1 MHNMAFIPQLHIYH
15 LGPIENCDITMNRM
29 IVLDGPQAAGKST
42 IAKAIFFF
50 RTVKEEIYKSFIEG
64 LADPVPWLNARWYL
78 LKKLNRILGNYMS
91 VKRGTYLSYEY
102 APNVKIEIRLAEGVH
117 SLITFSPLII
127 EALEKYR
134 DIDYKTENMSIV
146 RRELQELFAD
156 KSEIVYLPAGRSFT
170 SLLNHQLNYILMIMK
185 DKQKDTLDY
194 CMQDYI
200 EQVMKIRP
208 QFVEQQLSDEVAKI
222 DSAHFEF
229 MRFVRE
235 YIGRILKGRYVNIN
249 GEEGIKLFDSDS
261 DKPIPLDFAS
271 SGQQEVLWI
280 LNLIYYYL
288 REKHPT
294 MFIIEEP
301 EAHLYPDSQ
310 KEIAEYIALALH
322 GKNECVVTT
331 HSPYIL
337 GAMNN
342 LLDIKRIAD
351 KGVDVAHLLEENG
364 LIGSQLLNHKD
375 FAAYFVDNGT
385 ITDAMDEETGL
396 IRNEMIDGA
405 SDTINRLAD
414 EIFAME
420 CGADE

>member
-1 MHNMAFIPQLHIYH
+1 MNFIPRLHIHH
-15 LGPIENCDITMNRM
+15 LGPIEDCDIPMNRM
-29 IVLDGPQAAGKST
+29 VILDGPQAAGKST

-50 RTVKEEIYKSFIEG
+50 RTVKDELYKTFLTG
-64 LADPVPWLNARWYL
+64 WADPIPELNARWYL
-78 LKKLNRILGNYMS
+78 LRNLNRILGNYMS
-91 VKRGTYLSYEY
+91 IKRGTYLSYEY
-102 APNVKIEIRLAEGVH
+102 APDIKIEVRLVEGVN
-117 SLITFSPLII
+117 SSITFSPSII
-127 EALEKYR
+127 SSLEKYR
-134 DIDYKTENMSIV
+134 YLDKTTNIEDV

-156 KSEIVYLPAGRSFT
+156 NSRIVYLPAGRSFT
-170 SLLNHQLNYILMIMK
+170 SLLIHQLNYILAVMD

-194 CMQDYI
+194 CMRDYMERVLI
-200 EQVMKIRP
+200 IKP
-208 QFVEQQLSDEVAKI
+208 QLVEQQLYEEVAKI
-222 DSAHFEF
+222 DSKHFEF
-229 MRFVRE
+229 MQFVRE

-261 DKPIPLDFAS
+261 DRPIPLDFAS

-288 REKHPT
+288 REKQPT

-310 KEIAEYIALALH
+310 KEIAEYIALALQ
-322 GKNECVVTT
+322 GKNECIVTT

-342 LLDIKRIAD
+342 LLDIKRLAD
-351 KGVDVAHLLEENG
+351 KGVEVSRLLEENG
-364 LIGSQLLNHKD
+364 LIGSQLLNRKE

-385 ITDAMDEETGL
+385 ITDAMDEENGL

-405 SDTINRLAD
+405 SDRINRLAD
-414 EIFAME
+414 KIFALE
-420 CGADE
+420 CGNDD

>member
-1 MHNMAFIPQLHIYH
+1 MVFVPRLQIHN
-15 LGPIENCDITMNRM
+15 LGPIKDCDILLNRM
-29 IVLDGPQAAGKST
+29 MVLDGSQAAGKST

-50 RTVKEEIYKSFIEG
+50 RTVKDELYKTFLTG
-64 LADPVPWLNARWYL
+64 WVDPVPELNARWYL
-78 LKKLNRILGNYMS
+78 LKNLNRILGNYMS
-91 VKRGTYLSYEY
+91 IKRGTYLSYEY
-102 APNVKIEIRLAEGVH
+102 APDIKIEVSLTKETT
-117 SLITFSPLII
+117 SLITFSPPII
-127 EALEKYR
+127 DALERYR
-134 DIDYKTENMSIV
+134 DIDFKTTNMGNV

-156 KSEIVYLPAGRSFT
+156 NSKIVYLPAGRSFT
-170 SLLNHQLNYILMIMK
+170 SLWMHQLNYLLAVMD

-194 CMQDYI
+194 CMRDYMERVLQI
-200 EQVMKIRP
+200 KP
-208 QFVEQQLSDEVAKI
+208 QLVEQQLYEEVAKI
-222 DSAHFEF
+222 DRTHFGF

-235 YIGRILKGRYVNIN
+235 YMGRILKGRYVNIN
-249 GEEGIKLFDSDS
+249 GEEGIKLFDSES

-288 REKHPT
+288 REKQPT

-342 LLDIKRIAD
+342 LLDIKRLAD
-351 KGVDVAHLLEENG
+351 KGVDVSRLLEENG
-364 LIGSQLLNHKD
+364 LIGSQLLTRNE

-385 ITDAMDEETGL
+385 IEDAMDEETGL

-405 SDTINRLAD
+405 SDRINRLAD
-414 EIFAME
+414 EIFALE
-420 CGADE
+420 SGNDA

>member
-1 MHNMAFIPQLHIYH
+1 MAFVPRLQIHN
-15 LGPIENCDITMNRM
+15 LGPIKDCDILLNRM
-29 IVLDGPQAAGKST
+29 MVLDGPQAAGKST

-50 RTVKEEIYKSFIEG
+50 RTVKDELYKTFLTG
-64 LADPVPWLNARWYL
+64 WADPVPELNARWYL
-78 LKKLNRILGNYMS
+78 LKNLNRILGNYMS
-91 VKRGTYLSYEY
+91 IKRGTYLSYEY
-102 APNVKIEIRLAEGVH
+102 APDIKIEVRLTKETT
-117 SLITFSPLII
+117 SLITFSPPII
-127 EALEKYR
+127 DALEKYR
-134 DIDYKTENMSIV
+134 DIDFKTANMGDI

-156 KSEIVYLPAGRSFT
+156 NSKIVYLPAGRSFT
-170 SLLNHQLNYILMIMK
+170 SLWMHQLNYLLAVMD

-194 CMQDYI
+194 CMRDYMERVLQI
-200 EQVMKIRP
+200 KP
-208 QFVEQQLSDEVAKI
+208 QLVEQQLYEEVAKI
-222 DSAHFEF
+222 DSAQFGF
-229 MRFVRE
+229 MQFVRE
-235 YIGRILKGRYVNIN
+235 YMGRILKGRYININ

-288 REKHPT
+288 REKQPT

-342 LLDIKRIAD
+342 LLDIKRLAD
-351 KGVDVAHLLEENG
+351 KGVYVSRILEENG
-364 LIGSQLLNHKD
+364 LIGSQLLNRNEFD
-375 FAAYFVDNGT
+375 AYFVDNGT
-385 ITDAMDEETGL
+385 ITDAMDKETGL

-405 SDTINRLAD
+405 SDRINRLAD
-414 EIFAME
+414 EIFALE
-420 CGADE
+420 SGNYD

>member
-1 MHNMAFIPQLHIYH
+1 MSFVPRLRIHN
-15 LGPIENCDITMNRM
+15 LGPITDCEIPMNKM

-50 RTVKEEIYKSFIEG
+50 RTVKDEIFESLFYERI
-64 LADPVPWLNARWYL
+64 DPEPWLNAKWYL
-78 LKKLNRILGNYMS
+78 LKKLNRILGGYMS
-91 VKRGTYLSYEY
+91 IKRAPVLSYEY
-102 APNVKIEIRLAEGVH
+102 APDVKIEIRLKEGVY
-117 SLITFSPLII
+117 SPLDFSERII
-127 EALEKYR
+127 STLEKYR
-134 DIDYKTENMSIV
+134 DIDVKTANLGDI

-156 KSEIVYLPAGRSFT
+156 HNKIVYLPAGRSFT
-170 SLLNHQLNYILMIMK
+170 SLLIHQLNYFLAVMD

-194 CMQDYI
+194 CMKDYM
-200 EQVMKIRP
+200 ERVLKIKP
-208 QFVEQQLSDEVAKI
+208 QLIEQQLYEEVAKI

-235 YIGRILKGRYVNIN
+235 YMGRILKGRYININ
-249 GEEGIKLFDSDS
+249 GEEGIRLFASNT

-288 REKHPT
+288 REKQPT

-322 GKNECVVTT
+322 GGNECLVTT

-342 LLDIKRIAD
+342 LLDIKRLAD
-351 KGVDVAHLLEENG
+351 KGVNVKDLLEDNG
-364 LIGSQLLNHKD
+364 LIGSQLLNRKE
-375 FAAYFVDNGT
+375 FAAYFVDNGN

-405 SDTINRLAD
+405 SDRINRLAD
-414 EIFAME
+414 EIFALE
-420 CGADE
+420 CGNDE

>member
-1 MHNMAFIPQLHIYH
+1 MAFVPRLQIHN
-15 LGPIENCDITMNRM
+15 LGPIKDCDILLNRM
-29 IVLDGPQAAGKST
+29 MVLDGPQAAGKST

-50 RTVKEEIYKSFIEG
+50 RTVKDEIFETFFYERI
-64 LADPVPWLNARWYL
+64 DPVPWLNARWYL
-78 LKKLNRILGNYMS
+78 LKKLNRILGSYMS
-91 VKRGTYLSYEY
+91 IKRGTYLSYEY
-102 APNVKIEIRLAEGVH
+102 ALNIKIEVKLTKETT
-117 SLITFSPLII
+117 SLITFSPPII
-127 EALEKYR
+127 DALEKYR
-134 DIDYKTENMSIV
+134 DIDFKTANMGDV

-156 KSEIVYLPAGRSFT
+156 NSKIVYLPAGRSFT
-170 SLLNHQLNYILMIMK
+170 SLWMHQLNYLLAVMD

-194 CMQDYI
+194 CMRDYMERVLQI
-200 EQVMKIRP
+200 KP
-208 QFVEQQLSDEVAKI
+208 QLVEQQLYEEVAKI
-222 DSAHFEF
+222 DSAHFGF

-235 YIGRILKGRYVNIN
+235 YMGRILKGRYVNIN
-249 GEEGIKLFDSDS
+249 GEEGIKLFDSES

-288 REKHPT
+288 REKQPT

-301 EAHLYPDSQ
+301 EAHLYPNSQ

-342 LLDIKRIAD
+342 LLDIKRLAD
-351 KGVDVAHLLEENG
+351 KDVDVTRLLEENG
-364 LIGSQLLNHKD
+364 LIGSQLLTRKE
-375 FAAYFVDNGT
+375 FAAYFVDNG
-385 ITDAMDEETGL
+385 IIEDAMDEETGL

-405 SDTINRLAD
+405 SDRINRLAD
-414 EIFAME
+414 EIFALE
-420 CGADE
+420 SGNDA

>member
-1 MHNMAFIPQLHIYH
+1 MAFVPRLRIHN
-15 LGPIENCDITMNRM
+15 LGPIYDCDILLNRM

-50 RTVKEEIYKSFIEG
+50 RTVKDEIYKSFFEDW
-64 LADPVPWLNARWYL
+64 ADPVPWLNARWHL

-117 SLITFSPLII
+117 SLITFSPII
-127 EALEKYR
+127 REALEKYR
-134 DIDYKTENMSIV
+134 DRGYKTADMGVV
-146 RRELQELFAD
+146 RRKLQELFAD

-170 SLLNHQLNYILMIMK
+170 SLLNHQLNYILMVMN

-208 QFVEQQLSDEVAKI
+208 QLVEQQLSDEVAKI
-222 DSAHFEF
+222 DSAHFGF

-235 YIGRILKGRYVNIN
+235 YMGRILKGRYVNVN

-288 REKHPT
+288 REKQPT

-310 KEIAEYIALALH
+310 KEIAEYIVLALYNN
-322 GKNECVVTT
+322 NECVVTT

-342 LLDIKRIAD
+342 LLDIKRLAD
-351 KGVDVAHLLEENG
+351 KGVEVSRLLEENG
-364 LIGSQLLNHKD
+364 LIGSQLLNRKE

-385 ITDAMDEETGL
+385 ITDAMDEENGL

-405 SDTINRLAD
+405 SDVINRLAD
-414 EIFAME
+414 EIFDLE
-420 CGADE
+420 GEYDK